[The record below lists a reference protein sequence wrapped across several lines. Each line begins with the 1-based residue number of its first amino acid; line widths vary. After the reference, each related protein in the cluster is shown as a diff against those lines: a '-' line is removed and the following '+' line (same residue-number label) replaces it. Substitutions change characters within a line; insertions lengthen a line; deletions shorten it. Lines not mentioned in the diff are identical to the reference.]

1 MASSV
6 PIAGSVGR
14 NSLNFP
20 SSFVAGSPIAH
31 EILQSDLAECSDD
44 EEVGNDDSDDEFS
57 YVSSS
62 VPVLYKNPSG
72 VAYDYRRQSMVN
84 DIISEPIIT
93 REELQK
99 SRAAERSLLRD
110 NHLLPPKHGADDK
123 RGILHNLFSTE
134 VRKPQYDA
142 ESPGGHLGPSE
153 VSPLLPGVATPD
165 VENIDAQWEA
175 AVANNLI
182 ETTWQREA
190 KTIASYSRSLVLT
203 FMLQYSINITSVF
216 TVGRL
221 GSVELGAVSLGTM
234 TANIFCYAF
243 FQGLST
249 SLDTLCAQAY
259 GSGRKQLVGLQLQR
273 MIFFL
278 WLLSIPLAV
287 LFFFAEHILLLI
299 IPEPDSAK
307 LAGLYLRVVLFGI
320 PGYAAFEGGKRFVQA
335 QGLFVATTYV
345 LLIAAPINVFLNWLL
360 VWHFKLGF
368 IGAPIAV
375 AFTQNLMPVLL
386 LLYVVFVDGSQC
398 WSGMVLSTLCS
409 DLKDPVTPGKTRR
422 AFTNWGPMIKL
433 AIPGMLMVVAEWL
446 AFEIL
451 TLASSQF
458 GPTYLAAQ
466 SILVTLTSAT
476 FMLPF
481 PVSIA
486 ASTRIANLIGAN
498 LVEAART
505 SAKVAGIAGCLLGLV
520 NLTLLATLR
529 YQLPRLFTDEEEVIS
544 IVATVMP
551 LCAVMQIFDGLA
563 AVAHGLLRGIG
574 KQSFGGYANLTAY
587 YIIAIPLSFA
597 AAFALDWKL
606 IGLWLGTTVGLMLV
620 AAVEYWYCYTSDW
633 QISVREAEHRNTTG

>member
-1 MASSV
+1 MANSV
-6 PIAGSVGR
+6 PIVGSVGR
-14 NSLNFP
+14 SSLNLP
-20 SSFVAGSPIAH
+20 SSFTAGSPIAQ

-44 EEVGNDDSDDEFS
+44 EAAVNDDSDDDFGH
-57 YVSSS
+57 VSSS
-62 VPVLYKNPSG
+62 APVLYKNPSG

-84 DIISEPIIT
+84 DIISEPVFT
-93 REELQK
+93 REEIQK

-110 NHLLPPKHGADDK
+110 NHLLPPKHATDDFK
-123 RGILHNLFSTE
+123 RSLLHNLFSTE

-142 ESPGGHLGPSE
+142 ESTGSRLGPSE
-153 VSPLLPGVATPD
+153 ISPLLPGVATPD
-165 VENIDAQWEA
+165 AENIDAQWEA
-175 AVANNLI
+175 AVAHNLI

-190 KTIASYSRSLVLT
+190 KTIASYSRSLILT

-243 FQGLST
+243 FQGLAT

-278 WLLSIPLAV
+278 WLLAIPIAV

-299 IPEPDSAK
+299 IPEPDSAR

-345 LLIAAPINVFLNWLL
+345 LLIAAPFNVLLNWLL
-360 VWHFKLGF
+360 VWHFELGF

-375 AFTQNLMPVLL
+375 AFTQNLMPALL

-398 WSGMVLSTLCS
+398 WSGIS
-409 DLKDPVTPGKTRR
+409 RR

-498 LVEAART
+498 LVKAART
-505 SAKVAGIAGCLLGLV
+505 SAKVAGIAGCLLGLI

-529 YQLPRLFTDEEEVIS
+529 YQLPRLFDEEEVIS

-587 YIIAIPLSFA
+587 YIVAIPLSFA

-633 QISVREAEHRNTTG
+633 HVSVREAEHRNTTG